1 MDLNISASSADT
13 DVLVKLPP
21 DFFDPNFKDKSH
33 FSNDHSFM
41 KEIDNFLHVN
51 QQKDVLNSSA
61 ADLPSYNHF
70 ADTLQGSSNDQDLN
84 LQLIDVFQKKIQQL
98 QNKISY
104 LAKSHQD
111 KEEVIRKLKAN
122 EGLDVENG
130 ILKKKIINLEQEVA
144 GTLSSIVTYETK
156 NEMLELKIENLTAT
170 SKEMS
175 DLSKKQLHELE
186 TRLSNST
193 KIEKELRKEIDD
205 LNKKFK
211 EEKEN
216 CLHEK
221 QEKSKLNREILKL
234 KEQLKNTKD
243 EKIKILEKFDVDRQ
257 TIEFKQKKIFSSM
270 MDDFSEK
277 ERKIVKELDAQRVAL
292 KNYYQAQLETALEEK
307 VKEYQDQLNKF
318 QSDIQLDAE
327 EREKTFNE
335 RSLSQMELI
344 IQKNEEEID
353 LIRRKCKE
361 EVDLYRIQ
369 LINAHKTIESLE
381 MKLGEYQMRRINIA
395 DNLHTIMETQW
406 KKILDVLSCP
416 SRPPSRDD
424 ESRDEEI
431 SESDNNKQYQQQ
443 QKLNNLSRS
452 EENLKT
458 ELLRNYIDKVKI
470 IIIKQ
475 LCNDH
480 NNFN

>member
-51 QQKDVLNSSA
+51 HQKDVLNSTA

-70 ADTLQGSSNDQDLN
+70 ADTLQSSPNDQDLN
-84 LQLIDVFQKKIQQL
+84 IQLIEIFQKKIQQL

-111 KEEVIRKLKAN
+111 KEEMVRKLKAN
-122 EGLDVENG
+122 EGLDIENAN
-130 ILKKKIINLEQEVA
+130 LKKKILNLEQEVA
-144 GTLSSIVTYETK
+144 GTLSSIKRYETK

-175 DLSKKQLHELE
+175 DLGKKQMLELE
-186 TRLSNST
+186 TRLSNGT
-193 KIEKELRKEIDD
+193 KIEKELRKEIEE
-205 LNKKFK
+205 LNRKFK

-216 CLHEK
+216 YLQEK
-221 QEKSKLNREILKL
+221 QEKSKLDREISKL
-234 KEQLKNTKD
+234 KGQVKQAKD
-243 EKIKILEKFDVDRQ
+243 EKVKILEKFDLDRQ
-257 TIEFKQKKIFSSM
+257 TLEIKQKKIFSSM
-270 MDDFSEK
+270 MDDFSDK

-327 EREKTFNE
+327 EREKSFNE
-335 RSLSQMELI
+335 RSMSQMELI

-361 EVDLYRIQ
+361 EVDFFRVQ
-369 LINAHKTIESLE
+369 LINATKTIESLE
-381 MKLGEYQMRRINIA
+381 IKLCEYQMRRINIA

-416 SRPPSRDD
+416 SRPPSQL
-424 ESRDEEI
+424 DEEI
-431 SESDNNKQYQQQ
+431 SESDNNKQFHQHH
-443 QKLNNLSRS
+443 QKLNNLSQS

-458 ELLRNYIDKVKI
+458 ELLRNYIDKVKTFQYTQPFI
-470 IIIKQ
+470 
-475 LCNDH
+475 
-480 NNFN
+480 